1 MTNVNSWTHT
11 QRPRKLNKEAD
22 QVRGNHK
29 ADQHLCFRYMNNTMP
44 LFPSYTKFQA
54 SIYLL
59 SMHRPVCVGP
69 GRKPHCECFF
79 DVKLAN
85 FFSVI
90 HLNLKHFDTHVLRNV
105 ALLTEDNRCQFLL
118 RIEFGSAYRNSWLAT
133 ISCLLR
139 VN

>member
-1 MTNVNSWTHT
+1 MLTLGHTHKDLENLT
-11 QRPRKLNKEAD
+11 KRQIRFAVTTKQISILVFATWIIQCLFFLRIQNFKRLAIFCRCTD
-22 QVRGNHK
+22 RFVSDLVANHIVSVS
-29 ADQHLCFRYMNNTMP
+29 LMY
-44 LFPSYTKFQA
+44 
-54 SIYLL
+54 
-59 SMHRPVCVGP
+59 
-69 GRKPHCECFF
+69 
-79 DVKLAN
+79 KLAN

-105 ALLTEDNRCQFLL
+105 ALLTEDNRCQFVL